1 MIVVDASAIVA
12 MCLDERELLGDDET
26 FESLGEQE
34 LLVPAHWHAEIG
46 NAFVT
51 NLRRGRL
58 TTANLAYAIAN
69 LTALRIATQPAPR
82 LEEIE
87 VIANSAVQ
95 SGLTYY
101 DELYVRLA
109 EIRMLPLF
117 SFDRQKR
124 TAAQKRGIV
133 ALPA

>member
-12 MCLDERELLGDDET
+12 MCLDERDLLADDKT

-34 LLVPAHWHAEIG
+34 LLVPAHWHAEVG

-58 TTANLAYAIAN
+58 KIANLAYAIEN

-82 LEEIE
+82 FEEIE
-87 VIANSAVQ
+87 GIANSAVQ

-101 DELYVRLA
+101 DEIYVRLA
-109 EIRMLPLF
+109 EARSLPLF
-117 SFDRQKR
+117 SFDRQMQ
-124 TAAQKRGIV
+124 AAALKRGIV
-133 ALPA
+133 VLPA